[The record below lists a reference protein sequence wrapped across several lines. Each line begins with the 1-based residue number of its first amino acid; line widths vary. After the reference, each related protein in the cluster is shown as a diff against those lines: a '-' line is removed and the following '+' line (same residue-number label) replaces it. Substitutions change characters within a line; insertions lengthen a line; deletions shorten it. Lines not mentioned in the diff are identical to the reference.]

1 MTNPLGIIAVL
12 AVCVCVCVRVS
23 GVGGFGQG
31 TGEGESET
39 REDPMRTRETPWQP
53 ETGSTLN
60 GAPPF
65 MQHQA
70 GTQSQNDRDWERQ
83 GREREGEKGGRE
95 RGERRE
101 GGANIWM
108 SVTPPPFKLAS
119 ADINTVLQV
128 SLNVSQHWV
137 VAMTDRRDCRRRR
150 KRGCRMDVL
159 SSALSPIKNW

>member
-12 AVCVCVCVRVS
+12 AVCMCVCVRMS

-31 TGEGESET
+31 TGEGESQA

-65 MQHQA
+65 IQHQA

-83 GREREGEKGGRE
+83 GGEREEREREKGGCCEYLNECKNHWRLVS
-95 RGERRE
+95 RRL
-101 GGANIWM
+101 
-108 SVTPPPFKLAS
+108 PPFKLACT
-119 ADINTVLQV
+119 DINTGLQV
-128 SLNVSQHWV
+128 SLNMSQHWV
-137 VAMTDRRDCRRRR
+137 AGEEENVGEEWTF
-150 KRGCRMDVL
+150 
-159 SSALSPIKNW
+159 